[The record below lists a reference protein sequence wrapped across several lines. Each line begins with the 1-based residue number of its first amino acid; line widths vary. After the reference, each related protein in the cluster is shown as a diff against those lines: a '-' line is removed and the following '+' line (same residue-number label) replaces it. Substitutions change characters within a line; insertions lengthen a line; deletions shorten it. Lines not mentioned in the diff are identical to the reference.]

1 MVVRTGCNST
11 IGNMLRHAMR
21 PANFLTSTDSLV
33 TDIFGIYIFAFILSF
48 LMYISTVT
56 MKSQDGR
63 LQSTAFFRFL
73 SAMAMSMPAGVPSVM
88 IFCIVVALQKLR
100 GRGITSLYPG
110 QLKMAANVDI
120 ACFDKTGT
128 LTGSEEGFFG
138 MLPVSKAK
146 FGTLQKFGMGWSRN
160 LKYAGATCNGLVM
173 KGKNS
178 VIGDALEKQ
187 LFRAVEAQYVEHNTV
202 MLPHKASSLREVS
215 YLIKVEII
223 KRFEF
228 TSQAMKSGTVI
239 VPEDA
244 SEDTALLLLKGAPS
258 VIKHMA
264 KPGSVPE
271 NFDRVVDDWT
281 SRSFRLL
288 ALAAGTIKHFSR
300 LNVSSLTLQQ
310 AEAAV
315 SHMSLVGVMV
325 ITNQLRPDS
334 RDTIAELQDDGGIRT
349 MMITG
354 DYHQTAVA
362 VAWGVGMVPP
372 EGVVHII
379 DKQPTAAVLSPP
391 SSPVNISSARSLLP
405 RAWEISDALRTRA
418 PVARSRLRP
427 GTPEPE
433 LDPVNVSRDVLL
445 AAPLL
450 PAQQQTD
457 RGRLL
462 QQAVQHQTDQ
472 VLVGKPQRSTLKI
485 TSSLDS
491 QSASPLDLDLESEG
505 SHHFRLQCDGLRFL
519 LGTGDVRQDGEALR
533 ALTSIAEGQA
543 QCAVTGAAFE
553 HLLQQE
559 DLSVLEAVLQNAVV
573 FARMRPHQK
582 SQVLSLLGAGGLHQV
597 FQGRHRHIPGQQQTV
612 LFCGDGLNDLA
623 ALGTAEVGMAIGPID
638 AMAAAPFSTKR
649 SSIAGTVTL
658 IKEARSSHVK
668 MLALIKYMIIYQLVQ
683 QLAINVVF
691 FTDAVSISQ
700 LQLGMIDLQAM
711 VWAFAAALTPTSPR
725 LTPTKPTMKLC
736 SRRILVPTLEV
747 IVLACI
753 TQAACILLLKAQDW
767 YRGASTSG
775 QQSSVVSVAWSV
787 ANYCLQG
794 QIMGFKVDTWPHTLG
809 PSSNH
814 AMVIVSV
821 LVATF
826 AHIFVIAGFLFTAEP
841 LSLYHFPSQF
851 RYKFYGILL
860 AAAGVFVAQR
870 SVRQVARRAQQQRYE
885 ALLHG
890 NSAGRQLSSS
900 RNSLGSAERM
910 LPSAYTLGMQQLG
923 SKLRWLSFR
932 APKVNPLTPEISIA
946 IASVS
951 GQSKTVKSYPPAK
964 ASPKSS
970 ERSTAERV

>member
-21 PANFLTSTDSLV
+21 PANFLTATDSLV
-33 TDIFGIYIFAFILSF
+33 TDIFGIYIFAFVLSF
-48 LMYISTVT
+48 LMYLCTVT
-56 MKSQDGR
+56 KKGQDGR
-63 LQSTAFFRFL
+63 LQSTPFFRFL
-73 SAMAMSMPAGVPSVM
+73 SAITMAMPAGVPAVM

-100 GRGITSLYPG
+100 WRGITSLYPG

-202 MLPHKASSLREVS
+202 VLPHKASRLQEVS
-215 YLIKVEII
+215 YLIKVQII

-228 TSQAMKSGTVI
+228 TSQAMMSGTVI

-244 SEDTALLLLKGAPS
+244 PHDTALLLVKGAPS

-264 KPGSVPE
+264 RPGSVPD
-271 NFDRVVDDWT
+271 NFDKVVDDWT

-288 ALAAGTIKHFSR
+288 ALAAGTVKHFSR
-300 LNVSSLTLQQ
+300 LNASSLTLQQ

-325 ITNQLRPDS
+325 VTNQLRPDS

-362 VAWGVGMVPP
+362 VAWGVGMVPAG
-372 EGVVHII
+372 GVVHII
-379 DKQPTAAVLSPP
+379 DKQPTAAVFSPP
-391 SSPVNISSARSLLP
+391 SSPVNISSAKSLLP
-405 RAWEISDALRTRA
+405 RAWDVSDVLTRA

-427 GTPEPE
+427 SSPEAE

-450 PAQQQTD
+450 PTQHQTD
-457 RGRLL
+457 RGSLL
-462 QQAVQHQTDQ
+462 QQAMQHQTDQ
-472 VLVGKPQRSTLKI
+472 VLGGKTLRSTLKI
-485 TSSLDS
+485 TTSLDS
-491 QSASPLDLDLESEG
+491 QSTLPLDLVLESEG

-582 SQVLSLLGAGGLHQV
+582 AQVLSLLGAGGLHQV

-612 LFCGDGLNDLA
+612 MFCGDGLNDLA

-658 IKEARSSHVK
+658 MKEARSSHVK
-668 MLALIKYMIIYQLVQ
+668 MLALIKYMIVYQLVE

-700 LQLGMIDLQAM
+700 SQL
-711 VWAFAAALTPTSPR
+711 
-725 LTPTKPTMKLC
+725 
-736 SRRILVPTLEV
+736 
-747 IVLACI
+747 
-753 TQAACILLLKAQDW
+753 
-767 YRGASTSG
+767 
-775 QQSSVVSVAWSV
+775 
-787 ANYCLQG
+787 
-794 QIMGFKVDTWPHTLG
+794 
-809 PSSNH
+809 
-814 AMVIVSV
+814 
-821 LVATF
+821 
-826 AHIFVIAGFLFTAEP
+826 
-841 LSLYHFPSQF
+841 
-851 RYKFYGILL
+851 
-860 AAAGVFVAQR
+860 R
-870 SVRQVARRAQQQRYE
+870 SKR
-885 ALLHG
+885 
-890 NSAGRQLSSS
+890 
-900 RNSLGSAERM
+900 
-910 LPSAYTLGMQQLG
+910 
-923 SKLRWLSFR
+923 
-932 APKVNPLTPEISIA
+932 
-946 IASVS
+946 
-951 GQSKTVKSYPPAK
+951 
-964 ASPKSS
+964 
-970 ERSTAERV
+970 